1 MVFILSKKPQTET
14 TRSKEV
20 KIIAR
25 QVITLDDVA
34 KDSRKL
40 KLLYTLSEYGP
51 ISEKTVYNLIYELK
65 NKGIDLNY
73 EFYTIAK
80 NLTSRD
86 LSNDLLSLKYTGLV
100 EVDNRKRIVVST
112 LGKEFLNNNIGKIP
126 EEERN
131 NIRTIIN
138 EIKPKLKAT
147 DLEVEAK
154 LRKTR

>member
-1 MVFILSKKPQTET
+1 MFILSKKPGAET
-14 TRSKEV
+14 SKSKEV

-34 KDSRKL
+34 KDSRKV

-51 ISEKTVYNLIYELK
+51 ISEKTIYSLIYELK
-65 NKGIDLNY
+65 SKGVDLNY
-73 EFYTIAK
+73 EFHTIAK

-86 LSNDLLSLKYTGLV
+86 LNNDLLSLKYTGLV
-100 EVDNRKRIVVST
+100 ELDNKKRIVVST
-112 LGKEFLNNNIGKIP
+112 LGKEFLNNNVGRIP
-126 EEERN
+126 EGERES
-131 NIRTIIN
+131 IKTIVN

-154 LRKTR
+154 LRKTK